1 MISFDLTGT
10 PLALW
15 LTQEA
20 AGDPL
25 CDRDFPRE
33 VNGRRDDTARLL
45 YLRDRERS
53 RAEAAEETE
62 SRRRPR

>member
-20 AGDPL
+20 AGNPL

-33 VNGRRDDTARLL
+33 VYGRRDDSERLL
-45 YLRDRERS
+45 FLRDRERS
-53 RAEAAEETE
+53 RHDAA
-62 SRRRPR
+62 RDRDLHDGR